1 MSSLKASMIS
11 LEIYC
16 GIKVFFLFQRND
28 VSTLTDDLIL
38 YGMSEEVR
46 TIYPQMY
53 GNKSLSFP
61 V

>member
-16 GIKVFFLFQRND
+16 GIKDFFLFQRND
-28 VSTLTDDLIL
+28 VSTLTDDLNL

>member
-16 GIKVFFLFQRND
+16 GIKVFLFQRND
-28 VSTLTDDLIL
+28 VSTLTDDLNL